1 MTYPRETLC
10 FACFRDMFFL
20 KICANRTRPVRKHF
34 LIFWAPRC
42 GVSTS
47 RQFPFFGGVRRVFCV
62 RCFFGKSR
70 WSSSVDDEDV
80 QCAKIICDPSG
91 YQYIKYSYI
100 CNTSRAGW
108 VGWGGIII
116 NVVVA
121 LKCVTRCGCFE
132 VTCHA
137 RAVWVWGGVGGVGRD
152 NYKRCSCIEVCDTL
166 WLFWSNMSRA
176 RCVGVGWGGWGGA
189 G

>member
-1 MTYPRETLC
+1 M
-10 FACFRDMFFL
+10 
-20 KICANRTRPVRKHF
+20 
-34 LIFWAPRC
+34 
-42 GVSTS
+42 
-47 RQFPFFGGVRRVFCV
+47 
-62 RCFFGKSR
+62 
-70 WSSSVDDEDV
+70 DDEDV

-91 YQYIKYSYI
+91 YQYINYSYI

-108 VGWGGIII
+108 VGWAGIIK

-137 RAVWVWGGVGGVGRD
+137 RAVWVWGG
-152 NYKRCSCIEVCDTL
+152 
-166 WLFWSNMSRA
+166 
-176 RCVGVGWGGWGGA
+176 GWGGA

>member
-1 MTYPRETLC
+1 M
-10 FACFRDMFFL
+10 
-20 KICANRTRPVRKHF
+20 
-34 LIFWAPRC
+34 
-42 GVSTS
+42 
-47 RQFPFFGGVRRVFCV
+47 
-62 RCFFGKSR
+62 
-70 WSSSVDDEDV
+70 DDEDV

-91 YQYIKYSYI
+91 YQYINYSYI

-152 NYKRCSCIEVCDTL
+152 NYKCCSCSEVCDTL
-166 WLFWSNMSRA
+166 WLF
-176 RCVGVGWGGWGGA
+176 
-189 G
+189 

>member
-1 MTYPRETLC
+1 MRSRDSSLIGGIRAFRETALHWSTC
-10 FACFRDMFFL
+10 VSGARINNASLLPIVSFSFWNFRL
-20 KICANRTRPVRKHF
+20 PALLEITGN
-34 LIFWAPRC
+34 
-42 GVSTS
+42 
-47 RQFPFFGGVRRVFCV
+47 
-62 RCFFGKSR
+62 
-70 WSSSVDDEDV
+70 
-80 QCAKIICDPSG
+80 
-91 YQYIKYSYI
+91 YSYI
-100 CNTSRAGW
+100 CKLCGCGVGW

-121 LKCVTRCGCFE
+121 SKCVTRCGCFE

>member
-1 MTYPRETLC
+1 MFCILWCALIVCVSTKQQSCKLQTCFIRLKKGWSRSRGKQTLC
-10 FACFRDMFFL
+10 LALF
-20 KICANRTRPVRKHF
+20 KIYSIYRLEKTPVKH
-34 LIFWAPRC
+34 LIFY
-42 GVSTS
+42 V
-47 RQFPFFGGVRRVFCV
+47 FFI
-62 RCFFGKSR
+62 FFSAARLKFSIFYLLQ
-70 WSSSVDDEDV
+70 DD
-80 QCAKIICDPSG
+80 
-91 YQYIKYSYI
+91 YINYSYI

-137 RAVWVWGGVGGVGRD
+137 RAVWVWG
-152 NYKRCSCIEVCDTL
+152 
-166 WLFWSNMSRA
+166 
-176 RCVGVGWGGWGGA
+176 WGGWGGA